1 MENTRQLAMESGQAR
16 YASDKPCPKGHVGER
31 YVRDYKCVTC
41 RIKLAALW
49 TERNKDKHA
58 ASTKKCAQVKKEA
71 YAETRKNRYERTKP
85 LVLAQ
90 QKLYRQ
96 QNIERIRLR
105 NKKYCSENLALGA
118 AKTARYR
125 AAQAQRTPNWL
136 TDDDLWLIEQ
146 AYEIAALRTKTFG
159 FVWDVDHVFPL
170 RGKLVSGLHTPK
182 NLRVIPASTN
192 RSKRNTFEVTA

>member
-1 MENTRQLAMESGQAR
+1 MENARQLAMESGQAR
-16 YASDKPCPKGHVGER
+16 YVSNKPCPKGHVGER
-31 YVRDYKCVTC
+31 YVKDYKCVTC
-41 RIKLAALW
+41 RIELAALW

-58 ASTKKCAQVKKEA
+58 ESVKKCVQAKKEI
-71 YAETRKNRYERTKP
+71 YAEARKKRYERTRP

-96 QNIERIRLR
+96 QNAERIRLR
-105 NKKYCSENLALGA
+105 NKKYRSENLALGA

-125 AAQAQRTPNWL
+125 AAQEKRTPNWL

-146 AYEIAALRTKTFG
+146 AYELAALRTKTLG
-159 FVWDVDHVFPL
+159 FVWDVDHIVPL
-170 RGKLVSGLHTPK
+170 RGTLVSGLHTPS

-192 RSKRNTFEVTA
+192 RSKRNKFEVAA